1 MAFTKNPRSNLTK
14 ATLKLMQ
21 RLILLLVTLLG
32 LTVLNVA
39 GGQARPATATGDHAV
54 IQRRRLVLVR
64 PPDVAKRFPDKKQA
78 VVNYPVVSGLN
89 PAVLGRIRALFD
101 FKNIFDYSLKEYR
114 EDAWLSEFDY
124 VVNYN
129 AHHLLDISFSQS
141 GSGAYPDEHT
151 KHFLIDLRSGKL
163 LKAADVF
170 VARKMPELI
179 AKVDL
184 KLRAELKGIL
194 EELRAS
200 HSDAEDLKMASEAQ
214 EPLSYTQENL
224 DEFSVGNKGITFLY
238 DAGYPHA
245 IQAFAPN
252 GRYFFN
258 YAELKPFIK
267 PDGPLGHFIQ

>member
-1 MAFTKNPRSNLTK
+1 
-14 ATLKLMQ
+14 MQ

-32 LTVLNVA
+32 LAVLNVS
-39 GGQARPATATGDHAV
+39 GGQAGPAPAAGDHAV

-64 PPDVAKRFPDKKQA
+64 PPEIVKRFPHKKQA

-89 PAVLGRIRALFD
+89 PAVLRRVRTLFD
-101 FKNIFDYSLKEYR
+101 FKNIFDYSLREYR

-124 VVNYN
+124 VVNHN
-129 AHHLLDISFSQS
+129 ANHLLDITFSQS
-141 GSGAYPDEHT
+141 GSGAYPDQHS

-170 VARKMPELI
+170 VAEKMPELI

-194 EELRAS
+194 EELRTS
-200 HSDAEDLKMASEAQ
+200 NSDAEDLKMASEAQ
-214 EPLSYTQENL
+214 EPLSYTSEDL
-224 DEFSVGNKGITFLY
+224 DSFSVNKKGITFLY

-252 GRYFFN
+252 GRYFFT

-267 PDGPLGHFIQ
+267 PDGPLGQFIQ

>member
-1 MAFTKNPRSNLTK
+1 MVFTRNPRSKLTK

-21 RLILLLVTLLG
+21 RLILLLLTLLG
-32 LTVLNVA
+32 LTALNVA
-39 GGQARPATATGDHAV
+39 ASQARPATAAGDHAI

-64 PPDVAKRFPDKKQA
+64 PPEIAKRFPQKKQA

-89 PAVLGRIRALFD
+89 PAVLRRVQALFD

-129 AHHLLDISFSQS
+129 AHQLLDITFSQS
-141 GSGAYPDEHT
+141 GSGAYPDQQT

-170 VARKMPELI
+170 VAEKLP
-179 AKVDL
+179 DL
-184 KLRAELKGIL
+184 TARIDVKLHAELKDIL
-194 EELRAS
+194 ERLRAS

-214 EPLSYTQENL
+214 EPLTYAQDDL
-224 DEFSVGNKGITFLY
+224 DNFSVGSKGVTFLY

-245 IQAFAPN
+245 IDAFAPN
-252 GRYFFN
+252 GRYFFS

-267 PDGPLGHFIQ
+267 PDGPLGQFIQ

>member
-1 MAFTKNPRSNLTK
+1 
-14 ATLKLMQ
+14 MQ

-32 LTVLNVA
+32 LTVVA
-39 GGQARPATATGDHAV
+39 GGQARSATAAGDHAV

-64 PPDVAKRFPDKKQA
+64 PPDVVKRFPHKKQA

-89 PAVLGRIRALFD
+89 PAVLRRVRALFD

-114 EDAWLSEFDY
+114 EDAWLAEFDY

-129 AHHLLDISFSQS
+129 ANHLLDITFSQS
-141 GSGAYPDEHT
+141 GSGAYPDQHT

-163 LKAADVF
+163 LQAADVF
-170 VARKMPELI
+170 VAEKMPELT

-214 EPLSYTQENL
+214 EPLTFTQENL
-224 DEFSVGNKGITFLY
+224 DNFSVGSKGLTFLY

-252 GRYFFN
+252 GRYFFT

-267 PDGPLGHFIQ
+267 PDGPLGQFIQ

>member
-1 MAFTKNPRSNLTK
+1 
-14 ATLKLMQ
+14 MQ
-21 RLILLLVTLLG
+21 RLILFLVTLLG
-32 LTVLNVA
+32 LTVFNVCA
-39 GGQARPATATGDHAV
+39 SQARPATAAGDHAV

-64 PPDVAKRFPDKKQA
+64 PPDLAKRFPHKKQA

-89 PAVLGRIRALFD
+89 PAVLRRVRALFD
-101 FKNIFDYSLKEYR
+101 FKNIFDYSLQEYR

-129 AHHLLDISFSQS
+129 ANYLLDITFSQS
-141 GSGAYPDEHT
+141 GSGAYPDQHS

-170 VARKMPELI
+170 VAAKMAELT
-179 AKVDL
+179 AKLDL

-200 HSDAEDLKMASEAQ
+200 HSDAEDLKIASEAQ
-214 EPLSYTQENL
+214 EPLAYTQENL
-224 DEFSVGNKGITFLY
+224 DTFSVGSKGVTFLY

-252 GRYFFN
+252 GRYFFT

-267 PDGPLGHFIQ
+267 PDGPLGQFIQ